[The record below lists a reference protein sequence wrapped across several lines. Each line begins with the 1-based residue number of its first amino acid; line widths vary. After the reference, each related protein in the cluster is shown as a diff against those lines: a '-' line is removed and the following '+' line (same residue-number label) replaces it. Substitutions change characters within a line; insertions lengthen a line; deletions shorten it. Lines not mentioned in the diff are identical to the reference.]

1 MKTSYLFLFIIALFF
16 FCYGACFCQVAVIQF
31 NSSWNSDNNF
41 DITVLKDCEIDSVII
56 CNEPELKDE
65 HKIKSVPTVIIF
77 DEGDEVIRFEAN
89 IMMQIEATRK
99 EIQKAIDNIYLEKF
113 E

>member
-77 DEGDEVIRFEAN
+77 DDGEEVVRFEGN
-89 IMMQIEATRK
+89 IMLELDANKKDIQK
-99 EIQKAIDNIYLEKF
+99 EIDKIYLAKF